1 MICSVTRLLLFQVKH
16 VVLASMALKGLG
28 GILFVFGSTTGALS
42 VLLISQKNKTFLRK
56 LKLYPFHL

>member
-28 GILFVFGSTTGALS
+28 GILFVFGSTTGAY
-42 VLLISQKNKTFLRK
+42 LL
-56 LKLYPFHL
+56 